1 LEVNEYI
8 DEFCQLPSITGK
20 DVVDLEKYAKL
31 PRVQTY
37 DSIKGFLEVARKA
50 KEVRALFVV
59 AEWGEGKTSIYEGLL
74 RNPEVIKSD
83 LVIPISTKRLITHI
97 KEKVGTFYDT
107 GSIGIRFFACLLYT
121 IKDIIDNDLMDTP
134 PFDRIKIR
142 PKEEGTATI
151 LFIKNG
157 LTSIFNTVPE
167 ESRVFLFIDEFED
180 IIDEPPDIR
189 SFVIGGLVKV
199 IDGYPRLLC
208 KEGPFAGRLHLL
220 IAVTPPAYEKLKA
233 ETFADWQRFFGQ
245 RASELRLEKL
255 DRKSARDYILG
266 VLKYCWHGALPKI
279 LFSEPGMFNTIY
291 TATLGNPR
299 SIVNLVEALLGH
311 AKSQA
316 PPGKVKVINPED
328 FIYVLSDKKITVYGG
343 EVTLLDRTSL
353 SALYG
358 RLERKCKEMK
368 LEVDKC
374 IDILHLFL
382 SNLSPI
388 SIERIGEKAGF
399 EKKDIIWDY
408 LRILSES
415 FSELWG
421 IDKPFIFFKRV
432 VGKAEDVHSKL
443 TARGA
448 PQNLLK
454 VVDALEFYEFDHS
467 CLSFQNVLFV
477 PYKLLG
483 ELSFEDQTLFQNYV
497 DFFTNFS
504 PELGS
509 EDITVLV
516 DRYVFDKV
524 EKSDEEYVM
533 LSPAIINIFYP
544 SPSIFFLDFIED
556 LNKRF
561 EIGTKLMRSLTEFEK
576 EFHDGIIDLLQE
588 CENTEVERR
597 FEPYGYGKEAEVIT
611 LRYIEAT
618 QQHSLRACILPLL
631 KTSEEYLRSKVDA
644 AIKAMREA
652 HIPLLMIFSWNPLP
666 KEIKSVLETMLSP
679 GTKENFG
686 KVFYYLEFPLTFV
699 QCQQVCG
706 YAVAKE
712 RGYRVREERWKARAS
727 RILDEIRF
735 ERRLGEFIRKG
746 LTAGYTIRPLA
757 LKRLSLTN
765 VPRLL
770 RTFLVT
776 DGTIEERFKML
787 QEMEKD
793 FRVYGE
799 DFPICPLD
807 IESESSFRMFI
818 DELEENGLIEVKEGS
833 LKTDPTP
840 IERRILS
847 IIKEYDGEIEKDI
860 ISKLFIY
867 TSAQSQPPPSL
878 DVYLDMLIERGQ
890 VERARDCYRIIGL
903 KELDNRLRMLKK
915 EIDGYK
921 ERYAKFQYGYLV
933 SIKQRNVNAI
943 ILKDCIEKIAS
954 IAEDLCRDRLVP
966 DYERRVKR
974 QRLLELLVNQLSR
987 IIELVEEFHRIFLQ
1001 NVNEVRGKI
1010 QALKRS
1016 LKACEESLNN
1026 LRLRSEDKRLKIKE
1040 RMLIEEKEKIVEE
1053 LESKIYSREELVG
1066 FSSKLQS
1073 KARSF
1078 DRLYREPRG
1087 CLIFDAKI
1095 IQMMDV
1101 YNDLNNI
1108 VENTKQALDKVQ
1120 ELIDDFVKLRTS
1132 FKGHELWSLKCENEL
1147 SSIIYNWIRQGIGI
1161 TSR

>member
-1 LEVNEYI
+1 VGVNEYI
-8 DEFCQLPSITGK
+8 DELCRLPSITGK

-37 DSIKGFLEVARKA
+37 DSIKGFLEMARKA
-50 KEVRALFVV
+50 KEVRTLFVI

-107 GSIGIRFFACLLYT
+107 GSIGIRFFANLLYT

-134 PFDRIKIR
+134 PFDKIKIR
-142 PKEEGTATI
+142 PKEEGTATV

-157 LTSIFNTVPE
+157 LTSIFNTIPE

-180 IIDEPPDIR
+180 IIDELSDIR
-189 SFVIGGLVKV
+189 SFVIGGLVEV
-199 IDGYPRLLC
+199 INGYPRLLC
-208 KEGPFAGRLHLL
+208 EKGPFAGRLHLL

-233 ETFADWQRFFGQ
+233 ETFADWQRLFGQ
-245 RASELRLEKL
+245 RAFEVKLEKL

-266 VLKYCWHGALPKI
+266 ILKYCWHGALPKI
-279 LFSEPGMFNTIY
+279 PFSEPGMFNTIY

-299 SIVNLVEALLGH
+299 SIVNLVEVLLGY

-316 PPGKVKVINPED
+316 PLGKVKVINPED
-328 FIYVLSDKKITVYGG
+328 FINVLSDKKITVYGG

-358 RLERKCKEMK
+358 ILERKCKEMK

-374 IDILHLFL
+374 IDILHLLL

-388 SIERIGEKAGF
+388 SIERVGEKARF
-399 EKKDIIWDY
+399 EKKNVIWDY

-415 FSELWG
+415 FSELWR
-421 IDKPFIFFKRV
+421 IDRPFIFFKRV
-432 VGKAEDVHSKL
+432 VGEAEDVRLEL

-448 PQNLLK
+448 PQNLPK
-454 VVDALEFYEFDHS
+454 VVDALEFYEFDHNR
-467 CLSFQNVLFV
+467 LSFRNVLFV
-477 PYKLLG
+477 PNQLLG
-483 ELSFEDQTLFQNYV
+483 ELSFKDQTLFQNYV

-544 SPSIFFLDFIED
+544 SPSIFFLDFVED
-556 LNKRF
+556 LDKRF

-576 EFHDGIIDLLQE
+576 EFHSGIINLLQK
-588 CENTEVERR
+588 CENIKVERH
-597 FEPYGYGKEAEVIT
+597 FEPYAYGKEAEVIT
-611 LRYIEAT
+611 LRYKEAT
-618 QQHSLRACILPLL
+618 QEHSLRACILPLL
-631 KTSEEYLRSKVDA
+631 KTSEEDLRSKVDA
-644 AIKAMREA
+644 AIRAMREA

-666 KEIKSVLETMLSP
+666 VEIKSVLETMLSL
-679 GTKENFG
+679 GMKERFG

-712 RGYRVREERWKARAS
+712 RGYRVREEKWKARAS
-727 RILDEIRF
+727 RILDEIGF
-735 ERRLGEFIRKG
+735 ERRLGELIREG
-746 LTAGYTIRPLA
+746 LKAGYTIRPLA
-757 LKRLSLTN
+757 LKKLSLTN

-770 RTFLVT
+770 RTLLIT

-818 DELEENGLIEVKEGS
+818 DELRDNELIEVKEGS

-847 IIKEYDGEIEKDI
+847 IIKEYGGEVERDI
-860 ISKLFIY
+860 INKFFIS
-867 TSAQSQPPPSL
+867 TSAQGQSPPSL

-890 VERARDCYRIIGL
+890 IESVHDRYRMIGL
-903 KELDNRLRMLKK
+903 KELDDRLRTLKE
-915 EIDGYK
+915 EISEYK
-921 ERYAKFQYGYLV
+921 KRYAQFQYGYLV
-933 SIKQRNVNAI
+933 SIKRRDVNAI
-943 ILKDCIEKIAS
+943 ILRDCIEKIAR
-954 IAEDLCRDRLVP
+954 IAEDLYRDRLVL
-966 DYERRVKR
+966 DYDRRVKR
-974 QRLLELLVNQLSR
+974 QRLLELLANQLSR

-1001 NVNEVRGKI
+1001 NVDEMKGKI
-1010 QALKRS
+1010 RALKRS
-1016 LKACEESLNN
+1016 LEACEESLNN
-1026 LRLRSEDKRLKIKE
+1026 LRLGFEGKRLKIKE
-1040 RMLIEEKEKIVEE
+1040 RMLIEEKERDVKE
-1053 LESKIYSREELVG
+1053 LESKIYNREELVE
-1066 FSSKLQS
+1066 FSLELQS

-1078 DRLYREPRG
+1078 DGLYREPRG
-1087 CLIFDAKI
+1087 CSIFDAKI
-1095 IQMMDV
+1095 IQMMDM

-1108 VENTKQALDKVQ
+1108 VENTRQALDKVQ
-1120 ELIDDFVKLRTS
+1120 GLINDFVRLRRS
-1132 FKGHELWSLKCENEL
+1132 FEGHELWSLNCENKL
-1147 SSIIYNWIRQGIGI
+1147 SSIIYNWIKQGIEI